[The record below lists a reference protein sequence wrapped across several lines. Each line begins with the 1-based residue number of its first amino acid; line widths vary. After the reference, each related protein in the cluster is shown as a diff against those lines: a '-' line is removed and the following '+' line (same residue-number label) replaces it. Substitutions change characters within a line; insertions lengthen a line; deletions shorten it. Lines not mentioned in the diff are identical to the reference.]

1 DHFKM
6 FEKQDITDEQLKD
19 MLLID
24 EDVNHIPL
32 PAWAPY
38 LTYQGVAFA
47 YQQYEIAPYAAG
59 IISFIIPYEKIMPYL
74 VPEIKAVIE

>member
-1 DHFKM
+1 
-6 FEKQDITDEQLKD
+6 

-38 LTYQGVAFA
+38 LTHQGVAFA

>member
-1 DHFKM
+1 
-6 FEKQDITDEQLKD
+6 
-19 MLLID
+19 
-24 EDVNHIPL
+24 
-32 PAWAPY
+32 
-38 LTYQGVAFA
+38 A